1 MNISLFVALS
11 DPLAY
16 PNPASLSNCLVISL
30 SQRVSENAVSG
41 SAQRRDWFRED
52 RNCRVWPLSRL
63 SSLFR
68 VAASSASPWS
78 VLSSGSR
85 AHGDDPLP
93 LASLAPCYAVSSLV
107 VGRLCSLPQG
117 KTTRAPHPEDWLQ
130 RVRCLLPRVVWRGAQ
145 QDLAQRTHCFAQE

>member
-93 LASLAPCYAVSSLV
+93 LASLAPCYAVSAKDAPRAMSRRLFVTLGSLSESPTFFGV
-107 VGRLCSLPQG
+107 DPIR
-117 KTTRAPHPEDWLQ
+117 
-130 RVRCLLPRVVWRGAQ
+130 
-145 QDLAQRTHCFAQE
+145 